1 MNTYRTIPTAL
12 RLKAMLVDQFY
23 MCCIT
28 VLFAIP
34 LIAYAVIEPLSRVH
48 FEPDTYK
55 NLSYLVLFGSSLFFC
70 KDSLN
75 GQSFAKRKFRFQ
87 VIDIA
92 KGTAASPLKCFIRNV
107 FCILLPFELLFS
119 YENVHRRLGDKIA
132 GTDLVKIRVGKEAA
146 KVAYWQTA
154 FCVGV
159 SFTVHLVI
167 FLLLDVI

>member
-12 RLKAMLVDQFY
+12 RLKAMLVDQFC

-75 GQSFAKRKFRFQ
+75 GQSFAKRKFRFR
-87 VIDIA
+87 VIDTA
-92 KGTAASPLKCFIRNV
+92 TGKAASPLQCFIRNV

-132 GTDLVKIRVGKEAA
+132 GTDLVRVRVSEAVP
-146 KVAYWQTA
+146 KVYYWQTA
-154 FCVGV
+154 VCVGI
-159 SFTVHLVI
+159 SFAVHLGI
-167 FLLLDVI
+167 FLLMDVI